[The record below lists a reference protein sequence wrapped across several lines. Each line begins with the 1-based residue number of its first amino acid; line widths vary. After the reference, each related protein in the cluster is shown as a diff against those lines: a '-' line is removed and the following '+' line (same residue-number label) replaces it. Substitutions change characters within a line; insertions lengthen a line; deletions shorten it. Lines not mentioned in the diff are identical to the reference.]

1 MIRAFTK
8 YFYTSVKNKTNSFIS
23 KIKDTDNQYK
33 TLIEEYHENTSVLA
47 SRMEAQIQALEGL
60 VRSERKNLI
69 EAYKNQKSDHLKR
82 NDRSWQV
89 KSEAINRTANEQ
101 MEAR

>member
-1 MIRAFTK
+1 
-8 YFYTSVKNKTNSFIS
+8 
-23 KIKDTDNQYK
+23 
-33 TLIEEYHENTSVLA
+33 
-47 SRMEAQIQALEGL
+47 MEAQIQALEGL

-101 MEAR
+101 MESR